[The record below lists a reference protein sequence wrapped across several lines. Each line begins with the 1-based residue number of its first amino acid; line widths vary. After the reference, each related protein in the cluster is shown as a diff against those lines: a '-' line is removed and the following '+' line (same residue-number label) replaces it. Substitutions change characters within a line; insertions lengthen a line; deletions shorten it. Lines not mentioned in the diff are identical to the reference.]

1 VRLTTRLL
9 LYLVLG
15 VSLLLAAVVAV
26 LDRRLYARI
35 GEEQLGQLRN
45 EARLLAAQW
54 TVRDQADTI
63 ADAAGAATGHRVTLI
78 DASGVVVGDSEFDGE
93 RLLALENH
101 LTRAEVR
108 DALARGMGYARR
120 VSASAGDEE
129 LYVAVRMQLGVSR
142 VSVNSRAV
150 NEIFARSR
158 RDIFLVG
165 LGAIIAVA
173 GFGFFFS
180 RSITKPIIALRDVAQ
195 SLAAGDLSRR
205 PALSAPGEVG
215 DLARAVHRLAEQ
227 LGARLVTLQ
236 AEESLLTE
244 LFDSL
249 TEGAI
254 AVDSARQVVRI
265 NDVGRMIANVSGRVP
280 FPVDQLPADA
290 ALHDALVRAFSGQI
304 VEPREIELHHR
315 FVSLVARPLTD
326 GGAVLT
332 LYDLTPI
339 RRLEKVRRDF
349 VANVSHEL
357 RTPLTIVG
365 GYAETLVDDS
375 DMPSGNRQAFMQT
388 ILSNTRRMQRIVDDL
403 LDLSRIESGGWQPNP
418 VWCRIP
424 DVAADVMLAVQRDA
438 QDKGIVV
445 RADIPSDAE
454 RVYADPTAL
463 RQVLGN
469 LVENAVRHTATGSV
483 QIVARTDEAGMTIAV
498 TDTGI
503 GIPADHLPRIF
514 ERFYRVD
521 PSRSR
526 EQGGTGLG
534 LAIVRHLVESHG
546 GNASAESAAG
556 LGTTIMTM
564 WPNPSA
570 GKAVGAQP

>member
-9 LYLVLG
+9 LGLVLG
-15 VSLLLAAVVAV
+15 VSLLLAAVIAV

-35 GEEQLGQLRN
+35 GEEQVGQLQS

-54 TVRDQADTI
+54 TRAGDADAI
-63 ADAAGAATGHRVTLI
+63 ADAAGIATGHRATLI
-78 DASGVVVGDSEFDGE
+78 DTGGVVLGDSEFDQP
-93 RLLALENH
+93 RLGLLENH
-101 LTRAEVR
+101 RSRPEVR
-108 DALARGMGYARR
+108 DALQDGTGQARR

-129 LYVAVRMQLGVSR
+129 LYVAVRMPLGVSR
-142 VSVNSRAV
+142 VSIKTRSVD
-150 NEIFARSR
+150 ELFTRSR
-158 RDIFLVG
+158 VDILLVG
-165 LGAIIAVA
+165 VGAILAVTL
-173 GFGFFFS
+173 FGWFFS
-180 RSITKPIIALRDVAQ
+180 RSITKPIIELRDVAQ

-227 LGARLVTLQ
+227 LGARLATLE

-254 AVDSARQVVRI
+254 AVDAGRQVMRI
-265 NDVGRMIANVSGRVP
+265 NDVGRILASVDGEVP
-280 FPVDQLPADA
+280 FPVDRLPNDDN
-290 ALHDALVRAFSGQI
+290 LRDALQRALSGQV
-304 VEPREIELHHR
+304 VEPREVTLHDR
-315 FVSLVARPLTD
+315 TVSLVARPLTD
-326 GGAVLT
+326 GGAVLAM
-332 LYDLTPI
+332 YDLTPI
-339 RRLEKVRRDF
+339 RRLEQVRRDF

-375 DMPSGNRQAFMQT
+375 DMPLGNRHAFLQT

-403 LDLSRIESGGWQPNP
+403 LDLSRIESGGWRPNP

-424 DVAADVMLAVQRDA
+424 DVVADVMVAVKPAA
-438 QDKGIVV
+438 QAKDVVV
-445 RADIPSDAE
+445 RADISPNAE
-454 RVYADPTAL
+454 RVFADPTAL

-469 LVENAVRHTATGSV
+469 LVENAVRHTSEGTV
-483 QIVARTDEAGMTIAV
+483 RVVARREGEIVSLAV
-498 TDTGI
+498 SDTGV
-503 GIPADHLPRIF
+503 GIPAEHLNRIF

-521 PSRSR
+521 PARSR

-546 GNASAESAAG
+546 GHVTAESEAG
-556 LGTTIMTM
+556 VGTTILTT
-564 WPNPSA
+564 WPSGDTEA
-570 GKAVGAQP
+570 

>member
-9 LYLVLG
+9 LGLVLG
-15 VSLLLAAVVAV
+15 VSLLLAAVIAV

-35 GEEQLGQLRN
+35 GEEQVTQLQS

-54 TVRDQADTI
+54 AEPARADAI
-63 ADAAGAATGHRVTLI
+63 ADAAGRATGHRVTLI
-78 DASGVVVGDSEFDGE
+78 DASGVVLGDSEFDGE
-93 RLLALENH
+93 RLTALENH
-101 LTRAEVR
+101 RGRPEVR
-108 DALARGMGYARR
+108 DAFAHGTGTARR
-120 VSASAGDEE
+120 MSASAGDEE
-129 LYVAVRMQLGVSR
+129 LYVAVRMPLGVSR
-142 VSVNSRAV
+142 VSVKTRAV
-150 NEIFARSR
+150 DELFARSR
-158 RDIFLVG
+158 LDILLVG
-165 LGAIIAVA
+165 LGAIVAVA
-173 GFGFFFS
+173 VFGSFFS
-180 RSITKPIIALRDVAQ
+180 RSITKPIIELRDVAQ

-227 LGARLVTLQ
+227 LGARLATLE

-254 AVDSARQVVRI
+254 AVDSGRQVMRI
-265 NDVGRMIANVSGRVP
+265 NDVGRVLANVDGQVP
-280 FPVDQLPADA
+280 FSVERLPSDV
-290 ALHDALVRAFSGQI
+290 ALRDALQRALSGEI
-304 VEPREIELHHR
+304 VEPREIVLHER
-315 FVSLVARPLTD
+315 AISLVARPLTD
-326 GGAVLT
+326 GGAVLA

-339 RRLEKVRRDF
+339 RRLEQVRRDF

-365 GYAETLVDDS
+365 GYAETLADDA
-375 DMPSGNRQAFMQT
+375 DLPVANRQAFVQT
-388 ILSNTRRMQRIVDDL
+388 ILSNTLRMQRIVDDL

-418 VWCRIP
+418 VWCRVP
-424 DVAADVMLAVQRDA
+424 DVAADVMLAATREADA
-438 QDKGIVV
+438 KGIVV
-445 RADIPSDAE
+445 RADIAPDA
-454 RVYADPTAL
+454 VKVLADPTAL

-469 LVENAVRHTATGSV
+469 LVDNAVRHTADGTV
-483 QIVARTDEAGMTIAV
+483 KIVARRDGDTVSLAV

-503 GIPADHLPRIF
+503 GIPAEHLPRIF

-521 PSRSR
+521 PGRSR

-546 GNASAESAAG
+546 GSAGAESQEG
-556 LGTTIMTM
+556 VGTTIVTH
-564 WPNPSA
+564 WPSRVTE
-570 GKAVGAQP
+570 K